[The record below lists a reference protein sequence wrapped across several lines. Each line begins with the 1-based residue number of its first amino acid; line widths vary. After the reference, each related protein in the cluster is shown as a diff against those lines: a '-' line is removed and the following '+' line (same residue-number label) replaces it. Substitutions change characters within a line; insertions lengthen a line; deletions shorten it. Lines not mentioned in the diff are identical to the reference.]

1 MNNLINKN
9 SLSRNFISFSHNDT
23 NNNYYL
29 NYSGKIFKSDLF
41 ARKIANFKNNF
52 TGFVNYEERLLN
64 KSIEPISSFNIDNN
78 NFYFPKIEKFD
89 GYFQFPR
96 KKNFS
101 LSNNKIFQE
110 KLNKTFNN
118 NYYNNLL
125 NSNKKNLNFLTKICY
140 EEKLKKKDDEK
151 IINSIDYEI
160 KKFNHQI
167 EFKKKTNFSFV
178 QIQTLKNFKRK
189 ILNNNNNLKLNQ
201 PSKKIK
207 EKFKIIQNLI
217 LNKSKNKE
225 KNNELKFD
233 EILTKK
239 KFEFRES
246 DEFWFLSTLKR
257 KDLLNKMIK
266 SHKIIKNQ
274 HSKEKELLK
283 GFLKPKKKIKG
294 IFQQFNYI
302 LNNNKKIY
310 EKDLNLIKIVNPIHI
325 KKEEED
331 FLKDKKLFLKMR
343 NYKKILLNNIKK

>member
-1 MNNLINKN
+1 MNNIINKN
-9 SLSRNFISFSHNDT
+9 SRNFISFSHNDT

-41 ARKIANFKNNF
+41 ARKISNFKNNF

-64 KSIEPISSFNIDNN
+64 KSIEPISSFNINNN
-78 NFYFPKIEKFD
+78 NFYFPKIEKFE

-96 KKNFS
+96 KKILF
-101 LSNNKIFQE
+101 SNNKNFQE
-110 KLNKTFNN
+110 KLNKTYNN
-118 NYYNNLL
+118 NYYKNLL
-125 NSNKKNLNFLTKICY
+125 NSNKKNNLNFLTKICY
-140 EEKLKKKDDEK
+140 EEKLKKNDDEK

-160 KKFNHQI
+160 KKFNYQI
-167 EFKKKTNFSFV
+167 ELKKKTNFSFV
-178 QIQTLKNFKRK
+178 QIQSLKNFKRK
-189 ILNNNNNLKLNQ
+189 ILNNNNLKLNQ

-207 EKFKIIQNLI
+207 EKFQIIKNSI
-217 LNKSKNKE
+217 LNNSKNKE

-233 EILTKK
+233 EIQTKK

-246 DEFWFLSTLKR
+246 DKFWFLSTLKR

-266 SHKIIKNQ
+266 SNKLIKNQ

-294 IFQQFNYI
+294 IFQQFNYN
-302 LNNNKKIY
+302 LNNNKKLY
-310 EKDLNLIKIVNPIHI
+310 EKDLNLIKIVNPIQI
-325 KKEEED
+325 KKEEND

-343 NYKKILLNNIKK
+343 NYKKLLLNNNKK

>member
-1 MNNLINKN
+1 MNNIINKN
-9 SLSRNFISFSHNDT
+9 SRNFISFSHNDT

-52 TGFVNYEERLLN
+52 SGFVNYEERLLN

-78 NFYFPKIEKFD
+78 NFYFPKIEKFE

-96 KKNFS
+96 KKNF
-101 LSNNKIFQE
+101 LFSNNKNFQE
-110 KLNKTFNN
+110 KLNKTYNN
-118 NYYNNLL
+118 NYYKNLL
-125 NSNKKNLNFLTKICY
+125 NSNKKNNLNFLTKICY

-160 KKFNHQI
+160 KKFNYQI
-167 EFKKKTNFSFV
+167 ELKKKTNFSFV
-178 QIQTLKNFKRK
+178 QIQSLKNFKRK
-189 ILNNNNNLKLNQ
+189 ILNNNNLKLNQ

-207 EKFKIIQNLI
+207 GKFQIIKNSI
-217 LNKSKNKE
+217 LNNSNKKE

-266 SHKIIKNQ
+266 SHKIFKNEN
-274 HSKEKELLK
+274 SKEKKLLK

-294 IFQQFNYI
+294 IFQQFNYN
-302 LNNNKKIY
+302 LNNNKKLY
-310 EKDLNLIKIVNPIHI
+310 EKDLNLIKIVNPIQI
-325 KKEEED
+325 KKEEND

-343 NYKKILLNNIKK
+343 NYKKLLLNNNKK